1 MNDQRE
7 QQHDRQ
13 PGFWQVLGSVLAA
26 LLGVQ
31 SERNRARDFT
41 HGRPLHYILVGL
53 GMTVVLVLVLW
64 GVVRLVLHAA
74 GVS

>member
-1 MNDQRE
+1 MNDQRDPR
-7 QQHDRQ
+7 HDRQ

-26 LLGVQ
+26 FFGVQ

-74 GVS
+74 GVG